1 MLSSALAVVSS
12 KAVMGVASFLL
23 SALFGSAWWLGRR
36 KRNVFLT
43 GLLETVCDVV
53 VQEVEQKVVLPRKA
67 KISHPQLDEVG
78 RAQAQAVAEQRVA
91 DLLKRGGAL
100 VPETVSNGK
109 IRIAVKAAVQ
119 RMRSLK
125 VD

>member
-12 KAVMGVASFLL
+12 KAVIGVASFLL
-23 SALFGSAWWLGRR
+23 SALFGSAWWIERR
-36 KRNVFLT
+36 KRNRFLT
-43 GLLETVCDVV
+43 DLLEAVCDVV
-53 VQEVEQKVVLPRKA
+53 VQEVEQKVVVPRKA
-67 KISHPQLDEVG
+67 KIRQPQLDEVG

-100 VPETVSNGK
+100 VPETLSNGK
-109 IRIAVKAAVQ
+109 IRIGVKAAVQ